1 MSKPLLAALVGLV
14 VLSLAL
20 ISAAIFNYL
29 WDSYF
34 GSEQAANLQAG
45 QGGDCHYA
53 MNASVKIGSHV
64 LVVPAASG
72 AKFWIES
79 EEESVATVAV
89 QGGMDGAVPAGT
101 YVFCLEGPQTTAYPV
116 TSFELGTSNA
126 FDAYARE
133 NGFPEAQSHLDVR
146 PFSTLSW
153 LPGIPDPVDIADI
166 ADEMFVYNR
175 YPDSRSVSVVMRG
188 FTTDGFRSKAECFY
202 RPKGVGV
209 SQQAEHWGC
218 RYLIADRQA
227 GLTYRYFETHL
238 EAYRLDLDWVSQ
250 QSVRIVDRVRLLLQE
265 MQVSGSEPLAF
276 ETQQDL

>member
-1 MSKPLLAALVGLV
+1 MSKPLLAVLVGLV
-14 VLSLAL
+14 VLSLTL
-20 ISAAIFNYL
+20 ISAAIFYYL
-29 WDSYF
+29 WDNYL
-34 GSEQAANLQAG
+34 GSEQVANLQAG
-45 QGGDCHYA
+45 QGDGCHYS
-53 MNASVKIGSHV
+53 MNAKVMIGSHV
-64 LVVPAASG
+64 FVVPAASG

-79 EEESVATVAV
+79 EEESAAIVAV
-89 QGGMDGAVPAGT
+89 QVQKGSTSPVGT

-116 TSFELGTSNA
+116 TSFELGAGNA
-126 FDAYARE
+126 FEAYARE
-133 NGFPEAQSHLDVR
+133 NGFSDAQSHLDVR

-153 LPGIPDPVDIADI
+153 LPGVPDPVDIADI

-188 FTTDGFRSKAECFY
+188 FSTDGFRSKAECFY
-202 RPKGVGV
+202 RPKGSGI

-227 GLTYRYFETHL
+227 SLTYRYFETHL

-250 QSVRIVDRVRLLLQE
+250 QSAMIVDRVRLLLQE
-265 MQVSGSEPLAF
+265 MQVSGPELLAP